1 MVLEGGVAGAQP
13 LHKGGR
19 LRPTA
24 QMLREGYQ
32 LHSTDH
38 CGRTHSLTDATG
50 EVLQLGASVTRH
62 LQTPQVWGCVVG
74 RRELIPGRG
83 RGDFR
88 PPRGAP
94 ALGGGILPT
103 ISLPLLCPPSYASP
117 TGANRRNRVQCAN
130 LVGHGLPRL
139 CSSVTVVSGALLA
152 GTAAYTDPRLE
163 SHCQSNRERDR
174 TGNPLCGQDLDSIGN
189 DNRWKPLAHWCAGF
203 GWISSNVVQR

>member
-62 LQTPQVWGCVVG
+62 LQNPEVWGCVVG
-74 RRELIPGRG
+74 RRELVPGRG
-83 RGDFR
+83 RGDLR

-94 ALGGGILPT
+94 ALGGGILPPFRCHFCVRRPMHPQRAR
-103 ISLPLLCPPSYASP
+103 IGEIVYNVRILSGMACRGSARQSLWSAALSWPELLHIQIPGSKAIASP
-117 TGANRRNRVQCAN
+117 TGNETELATLYADKI
-130 LVGHGLPRL
+130 LILLGTTTDGSRL
-139 CSSVTVVSGALLA
+139 RIGAPVSV
-152 GTAAYTDPRLE
+152 E
-163 SHCQSNRERDR
+163 SVP
-174 TGNPLCGQDLDSIGN
+174 T
-189 DNRWKPLAHWCAGF
+189 
-203 GWISSNVVQR
+203 